1 MRSIL
6 RFLILVLAVTPVGAV
21 AQNAPVA
28 AGGPP
33 TKTSFVR
40 LGGRGN
46 AIIVERETPDP
57 VKSRIAILV
66 THPEHANNFNYFH
79 GLELAK
85 YGYRVLLLN
94 DYGPEDTYEEFL
106 APIAQ
111 AIRKLRAIDGV
122 EKVVLAGHSS
132 GGTELTY
139 YQDVA
144 ENGPA
149 ACQRP
154 ERIYK
159 CQTKDA
165 ENLPKA
171 DGVIILDANSGAV
184 SRMLALNSAMNPHNP
199 RQIDSA
205 LDMFDAKNGYDK
217 ATGNANYSPAF
228 LKKYFAAQADRAN
241 QLDDEASARLEKIQ
255 KGEGQFKD
263 DEPFVVA
270 GSSGAGRAAA
280 GANPSG
286 TDLRLLARTHAPH
299 LLLKADGT
307 QSVQVISGVG
317 GPTQRPDDQDRLS
330 TTTVNVTVRHYLSF
344 DALRVKPDFH
354 LTADNITGIDWR
366 SSGDS
371 LEGNV
376 EGIHVPTL
384 VVAAGCGA
392 DLVLLEIAYDLSAAK
407 DKEYVAVEGADHNMR
422 PCRPEFGDTYKR
434 AFDYMDGWL
443 SKPARF

>member
-1 MRSIL
+1 MKRIL
-6 RFLILVLAVTPVGAV
+6 RFFIFILAAMPIGAV

-33 TKTSFVR
+33 TKTTFVR
-40 LGGRGN
+40 FGGRANG
-46 AIIVERETPDP
+46 IIVERETPDP
-57 VKSRIAILV
+57 VRSRIAILV
-66 THPEHANNFNYFH
+66 THPEHINNFNYFH

-106 APIAQ
+106 APIAEG
-111 AIRKLRAIDGV
+111 IKKLRATAGV

-132 GGTELTY
+132 GGTELTF

-184 SRMLALNSAMNPHNP
+184 SRMLGLNAAMNPHNP
-199 RQIDSA
+199 REIDSA
-205 LDMFDAKNGYDK
+205 LDMFDAKNGYNP
-217 ATGNANYSPAF
+217 ATGKAEYSTGF
-228 LKKYFAAQADRAN
+228 LKNYFAAQSNRAN
-241 QLDDEASARLEKIQ
+241 QLDDEALARLEKIN
-255 KGEGQFKD
+255 KGEGAFKD
-263 DEPFVVA
+263 DEPFLVA
-270 GSSGAGRAAA
+270 GSSGAGRAAT

-307 QSVQVISGVG
+307 RSVQLISGVG

-330 TTTVNVTVRHYLSF
+330 LTAVNVTVRHYLSF
-344 DALRVKPDFH
+344 DALRVKPDFR
-354 LTADNITGIDWR
+354 LTADNIAGIDWR

-371 LEGNV
+371 MEGNV

-392 DLVLLEIAYDLSAAK
+392 DLVLLEIAYDLSGAK
-407 DKEYVAVEGADHNMR
+407 DKEYVGVEGANHNMA

-434 AFDYMDGWL
+434 AFDYMDSWL
-443 SKPARF
+443 SKPGRF

>member
-1 MRSIL
+1 MKTFL
-6 RFLILVLAVTPVGAV
+6 RNLIVIFAFTPICTF

-33 TKTSFVR
+33 MKTTFVR
-40 LGGRGN
+40 LGRGN
-46 AIIVERETPDP
+46 GILVQRETPDP
-57 VKSRIAILV
+57 VRSRIAILV
-66 THPEHANNFNYFH
+66 THPEHINNFNYFH

-85 YGYRVLLLN
+85 YGYTVLLIN
-94 DYGPEDTYEEFL
+94 DYGPETTYEEFL
-106 APIAQ
+106 APIAAGIKQ
-111 AIRKLRAIDGV
+111 LHSIGV

-132 GGTELTY
+132 GGTELTF

-184 SRMLALNSAMNPHNP
+184 SRMLALNPAMNPHNP
-199 RQIDSA
+199 KQIDSS
-205 LDMFDAKNGYDK
+205 LDMFDPKNGYDA
-217 ATGNANYSPAF
+217 ATGKANYSTEF
-228 LKKYFAAQADRAN
+228 LKKYFAAQAARAN
-241 QLDDEASARLEKIQ
+241 SLDDEAAARLDKIQ
-255 KGEGQFKD
+255 KGEGEFKD

-286 TDLRLLARTHAPH
+286 TDLKLLAKTHASH
-299 LLLKADGT
+299 LLLKSDGT
-307 QSVQVISGVG
+307 KSMQIISGVG
-317 GPTQRPDDQDRLS
+317 GPFERPQDQDTLS
-330 TTTVNVTVRHYLSF
+330 QTTVDVTVKHYLSF
-344 DALRVKPDFH
+344 DAIRVKPDFY
-354 LTADNITGIDWR
+354 LTDDNITGIDWR

-371 LEGNV
+371 MEGNV
-376 EGIHVPTL
+376 EGITAPTL

-392 DLVLLEIAYDLSAAK
+392 DLVLLEITYDLSAAK
-407 DKEYVAVEGADHNMR
+407 DKDYVGVEGANHNMG

-443 SKPARF
+443 SKPGRF

>member
-1 MRSIL
+1 MTSIL
-6 RFLILVLAVTPVGAV
+6 RFLTLIIAFAAMGAF
-21 AQNAPVA
+21 AQNSPVPD
-28 AGGPP
+28 GGPP
-33 TKTSFVR
+33 TKTTFVR
-40 LGGRGN
+40 LAGRGN
-46 AIIVERETPDP
+46 AIIVERETPVP
-57 VKSRIAILV
+57 AKRRVAILV

-85 YGYRVLLLN
+85 YGYTVMLLN

-106 APIAQ
+106 APIA
-111 AIRKLRAIDGV
+111 AGIKKLRSIDGV

-154 ERIYK
+154 ERVYK

-165 ENLPKA
+165 QNLPKA

-184 SRMLALNSAMNPHNP
+184 SRMLALNPAMNPHNA
-199 RQIDSA
+199 REIDSA
-205 LDMFDAKNGYDK
+205 LDMFDAKNGYDP
-217 ATGNANYSPAF
+217 ATGKAGYSQEF
-228 LKKYFAAQADRAN
+228 LKKYFAAQANRAN
-241 QLDDEASARLEKIQ
+241 QLDDEAAARLEKIQ
-255 KGEGQFKD
+255 KGEGEFKD

-307 QSVQVISGVG
+307 QSTQVISGVG
-317 GPTQRPDDQDRLS
+317 GPTQRPDDQDKLS
-330 TTTVNVTVRHYLSF
+330 QTTVNVTVRHYLSF

-354 LTADNITGIDWR
+354 LTADNITGVDWH

-392 DLVLLEIAYDLSAAK
+392 DLVLLEITYDLSGAK
-407 DKEYVAVEGADHNMR
+407 DKTYIGVEGANHNMG

-443 SKPARF
+443 SKQGRF

>member
-6 RFLILVLAVTPVGAV
+6 RFIVPIIALVPMGAM
-21 AQNAPVA
+21 AQNSPVHD
-28 AGGPP
+28 GGPP
-33 TKTSFVR
+33 MKTTFVR

-46 AIIVERETPDP
+46 GIIVERETPDP
-57 VKSRIAILV
+57 AKKRIAILV

-85 YGYRVLLLN
+85 YGYTVLLLN
-94 DYGPEDTYEEFL
+94 NYGPETTYEEFL
-106 APIAQ
+106 APIASGIKELH
-111 AIRKLRAIDGV
+111 ARGV

-132 GGTELTY
+132 GGTEITF

-159 CQTKDA
+159 CQAKDA
-165 ENLPKA
+165 QNLPKA
-171 DGVIILDANSGAV
+171 DGVILLDANSGAV
-184 SRMLALNSAMNPHNP
+184 SRVLALNPAMNPHNP
-199 RQIDSA
+199 KQIDSSV
-205 LDMFDAKNGYDK
+205 DMFDAKNGYDP
-217 ATGNANYSPAF
+217 ATGKANYSPEF
-228 LKKYFAAQADRAN
+228 LKKYFAAQASRAN
-241 QLDDEASARLEKIQ
+241 QMDDEALARLEKIQ
-255 KGEGQFKD
+255 KGEGDFKD
-263 DEPFVVA
+263 DEPFLVA

-286 TDLRLLARTHAPH
+286 TDLRLLSSTHAPH

-307 QSVQVISGVG
+307 QSTQVISGVG
-317 GPTQRPDDQDRLS
+317 GPSQRPQDQDSLS
-330 TTTVNVTVRHYLSF
+330 QTTVNVTVKHYLSF
-344 DALRVKPDFH
+344 DAIRVKPDFH
-354 LTADNITGIDWR
+354 LTADNITGIDWH

-371 LEGNV
+371 MQGNMD
-376 EGIHVPTL
+376 GIHVPTL

-392 DLVLLEIAYDLSAAK
+392 DLVLLELAYDQSGAK
-407 DKEYVAVEGADHNMR
+407 DKDYVGVEGANHNME

-434 AFDYMDGWL
+434 AFDYMDSWL
-443 SKPARF
+443 SKSGRF

>member
-1 MRSIL
+1 MRTIL
-6 RFLILVLAVTPVGAV
+6 RFLTVAIGCAPLSAF

-33 TKTSFVR
+33 TKTTFVR

-46 AIIVERETPDP
+46 AVIVERETPVP
-57 VKSRIAILV
+57 AKRRVAILV

-85 YGYRVLLLN
+85 YGYTVMLLN
-94 DYGPEDTYEEFL
+94 NYGPEDTYEEYL
-106 APIAQ
+106 APIA
-111 AIRKLRAIDGV
+111 AGIKALHSTAGV

-149 ACQRP
+149 ACQSP
-154 ERIYK
+154 ERIAK
-159 CQTKDA
+159 CQSKDA
-165 ENLPKA
+165 QNLPKA

-184 SRMLALNSAMNPHNP
+184 SRMTALNPAMNPHDST
-199 RQIDSA
+199 QLDSA
-205 LDMFDAKNGYDK
+205 LDMFAVTNGYDA
-217 ATGNANYSPAF
+217 ATGKASYSPEF
-228 LKKYFAAQADRAN
+228 LKKYFAAQASRAN
-241 QLDDEASARLEKIQ
+241 QLDDEASARLVKIE
-255 KGEGQFKD
+255 KGEGRFKD

-286 TDLRLLARTHAPH
+286 TDLRLLASTHAPH

-307 QSVQVISGVG
+307 QSMQVISGVG
-317 GPTQRPDDQDRLS
+317 GPTQRPDDQGKLS
-330 TTTVNVTVRHYLSF
+330 QTTVNVTVRHYLSF
-344 DALRVKPDFH
+344 DALRVKPDFR
-354 LTADNITGIDWR
+354 LTADNITGVDWR

-371 LEGNV
+371 LQGNV
-376 EGIHVPTL
+376 QGIHAPTL

-392 DLVLLEIAYDLSAAK
+392 DLVLLEIAYDLSAAS
-407 DKEYVAVEGADHNMR
+407 DKTYVGVEGANHNMG
-422 PCRPEFGDTYKR
+422 PCRPEFGDTYRR
-434 AFDYMDGWL
+434 AFDYMDQWL
-443 SKPARF
+443 SKPGRF

>member
-1 MRSIL
+1 MKNL
-6 RFLILVLAVTPVGAV
+6 TRFLIPLVAIVPVCAL
-21 AQNAPVA
+21 AQNAPA
-28 AGGPP
+28 RDSGPP
-33 TKTSFVR
+33 TKTTFVR

-46 AIIVERETPDP
+46 GIIVERETPDP
-57 VKSRIAILV
+57 AKSRIGILV

-79 GLELAK
+79 GMELAK

-94 DYGPEDTYEEFL
+94 NYGPEDTYEEFL
-106 APIAQ
+106 APIA
-111 AIRKLRAIDGV
+111 AGIREMHARGV

-132 GGTELTY
+132 GGTELTF
-139 YQDVA
+139 YQEVA

-184 SRMLALNSAMNPHNP
+184 SRLLALNPAMNWQNP
-199 RQIDSA
+199 KQINSA
-205 LDMFDAKNGYDK
+205 LDMYDAKNGYDP
-217 ATGNANYSPAF
+217 ATHTANYSPEF
-228 LKKYFAAQADRAN
+228 LKQYFAGQAERAN
-241 QLDDEASARLEKIQ
+241 QLVDAASARLEKIQ
-255 KGEGQFKD
+255 KGEGEFKD

-270 GSSGAGRAAA
+270 GASGAGRAAN

-286 TDLRLLARTHAPH
+286 TDLKLLARTHAPH
-299 LLLKADGT
+299 LLLKADGS
-307 QSVQVISGVG
+307 QAVQVISGVG
-317 GPTQRPDDQDRLS
+317 GPSQRPEDQDKLAQ
-330 TTTVNVTVRHYLSF
+330 TTVNVTVRHYLSF
-344 DALRVKPDFH
+344 DALRAKPDFH
-354 LTADNITGIDWR
+354 LTEDDITGVDWH

-371 LEGNV
+371 LQGNV
-376 EGIHVPTL
+376 EGIRVPTL

-392 DLVLLEIAYDLSAAK
+392 DLVLLEIAFDHSSAK
-407 DKEYVAVEGADHNMR
+407 DKEYVGVEGANHNMA
-422 PCRPEFGDTYKR
+422 PCRPEYGDTYKR

-443 SKPARF
+443 SKPGRF